1 VFADHFRTLI
11 DLRSHQVH
19 AVAFDDVKVQWHALD
34 DGTQRDFEKL
44 SHLESAVFNVEA
56 TDLSNERWIVSFARD
71 NAATSFY
78 FYDRKTQ
85 KPQFL
90 FKDQPQL
97 SDFTLAEMKPVTI
110 RARDGFELLSYLT
123 LPVGVSPKRLR
134 LVLVVHGGPWA
145 RDDWGF
151 DPNTQW
157 LANRGYAV
165 LQVNF
170 RGSTVN
176 EAYMNAGN
184 GKIGTRTD
192 DDLTDAVQWAVAQ
205 EIADPRRIAVM
216 GGSFG
221 GYSTLRAL
229 TLHPDMYA
237 CGVEEVGPAD
247 MATLI
252 HSIPDYWKPVKKR
265 WLRRIGD
272 VVADPQLNEK
282 LSPLFHADA
291 IAAPLLIGH
300 GLNDPRVKLDQ
311 SEKIVNT
318 IRKNGGK
325 VLFVVYPDEGHGF
338 ARPENN
344 IDFAGRAEELLHEA
358 IGGRF
363 EPWQKVPGAT
373 GELK

>member
-1 VFADHFRTLI
+1 
-11 DLRSHQVH
+11 
-19 AVAFDDVKVQWHALD
+19 
-34 DGTQRDFEKL
+34 
-44 SHLESAVFNVEA
+44 
-56 TDLSNERWIVSFARD
+56 
-71 NAATSFY
+71 
-78 FYDRKTQ
+78 
-85 KPQFL
+85 
-90 FKDQPQL
+90 
-97 SDFTLAEMKPVTI
+97 
-110 RARDGFELLSYLT
+110 
-123 LPVGVSPKRLR
+123 
-134 LVLVVHGGPWA
+134 VLVVHGGPWA

-184 GKIGTRTD
+184 GKIGTGTD
-192 DDLTDAVQWAVAQ
+192 DDLIDAVHWTIAQ
-205 EIADPRRIAVM
+205 EIADPKRIAVM

-237 CGVEEVGPAD
+237 CGLEEVGPAD

-252 HSIPDYWKPVKKR
+252 NSIPDYWKPVKKR

-300 GLNDPRVKLDQ
+300 GLNDPRVKIEQ